1 MGGMTIH
8 AFSKQEQNGSAQQK
22 TDQVFLSFCGRQT
35 RPEEEEEGSPGWRT
49 EKARQEITFRLD
61 LEEG

>member
-1 MGGMTIH
+1 MSLQPLG
-8 AFSKQEQNGSAQQK
+8 KQGRDGSAQQK
-22 TDQVFLSFCGRQT
+22 TDKVFLSFCGRQT

-49 EKARQEITFRLD
+49 EKSWQEVTFVLN

>member
-1 MGGMTIH
+1 MGGMAIH
-8 AFSKQEQNGSAQQK
+8 ALSKQEQDSSVQQK

-35 RPEEEEEGSPGWRT
+35 RPEEEKEGSPGWRT
-49 EKARQEITFRLD
+49 EKAWQEVTFVLD